1 MLYLYTIAEI
11 CIFVES
17 PFPIKIEEDS
27 EDFLKPVDIKE
38 LKKLGDSQVYVTFSP
53 VDKIIV
59 TEDSGIRVEGRY
71 EVEKEEYKKIY
82 VYSYGDSPYACLE
95 NKNNRIICR
104 YIEKYVHM
112 LNRSRKLFN
121 ILGIESIFLL
131 NKTFILHASF
141 IRWEGNGIL
150 FSAPSG
156 NGKSTQASL
165 WEKYEKVEILNGDRA
180 ALRIKDD
187 EWRAYGMPYAGTSG
201 IYRNESAPVKIVF
214 VIRKA
219 EKNSL
224 RKLPLPEALRYLYP
238 EVTVHRWDKEFVNT
252 IMDYLI
258 CFVAQ
263 VPIYML
269 ECLPEKS
276 AVELAKTV
284 LESQKEDEGWK

>member
-156 NGKSTQASL
+156 YGKSTQASL

-284 LESQKEDEGWK
+284 LEYQKEDEEWK

>member
-11 CIFVES
+11 YIFIES
-17 PFPIKIEEDS
+17 PFGIEIMEDS
-27 EDFLKPVDIKE
+27 RDFLKPVDIKE

-59 TEDSGIRVEGRY
+59 TEDSGIRVESRY

-82 VYSYGDSPYACLE
+82 VYSYGDFPYACLE

-104 YIEKYVHM
+104 YIENYVYM
-112 LNRSRKLFN
+112 LNCSRQLFN
-121 ILGIESIFLL
+121 ILGMESIFLL

-156 NGKSTQASL
+156 YGKSTQASL
-165 WEKYEKVEILNGDRA
+165 WEKYKKAEILNGDRA
-180 ALRIKDD
+180 ALRMKGD
-187 EWRAYGMPYAGTSG
+187 EWHAYGMPYAGTSG

-219 EKNSL
+219 GKNSI

-258 CFVAQ
+258 CFATQ

-284 LESQKEDEGWK
+284 LEYQKEDEEWK

>member
-17 PFPIKIEEDS
+17 SFPIKIEEDS
-27 EDFLKPVDIKE
+27 EDFLKSVDIKE
-38 LKKLGDSQVYVTFSP
+38 LKNLEDNQVYVRFSP
-53 VDKIIV
+53 VDKITVI
-59 TEDSGIRVEGRY
+59 ESGGIKVENRY
-71 EVEKEEYKKIY
+71 EVKEGEYKKIY
-82 VYSYGDSPYACLE
+82 VYSYGDFPYACLE

-104 YIEKYVHM
+104 YIKKYVHM
-112 LNRSRKLFN
+112 LNCSRKLFN
-121 ILGIESIFLL
+121 ILGMESIFLL

-141 IRWEGNGIL
+141 IRWKGKGIL

-156 NGKSTQASL
+156 YGKSTQASL
-165 WEKYEKVEILNGDRA
+165 WEKYEKAEILNGDRA
-180 ALRIKDD
+180 ALRMKDD
-187 EWRAYGMPYAGTSG
+187 EWHAYGMPYAGTSG

-219 EKNSL
+219 GKNSI

-238 EVTVHRWDKEFVNT
+238 EVTVHRWDKEFLNT

-258 CFVAQ
+258 CFATQ

-284 LESQKEDEGWK
+284 LEYQKEDEEWK

>member
-156 NGKSTQASL
+156 YGKSTQASL

-258 CFVAQ
+258 CFATQ
-263 VPIYML
+263 IPIYML

>member
-59 TEDSGIRVEGRY
+59 TEDNGIRVESRY
-71 EVEKEEYKKIY
+71 EVKKGEYEKIY

-95 NKNNRIICR
+95 NKNNKIICR

-112 LNRSRKLFN
+112 LNCSRKLFN
-121 ILGIESIFLL
+121 ILGMESIFLL
-131 NKTFILHASF
+131 NKTFILHSSF
-141 IRWEGNGIL
+141 ICWKGKGIL

-156 NGKSTQASL
+156 YGKSTQASL
-165 WEKYEKVEILNGDRA
+165 WQEYEKAEILNGDRA
-180 ALRIKDD
+180 ALRMKGD
-187 EWRAYGMPYAGTSG
+187 EWHAYGMPYAGTSG

-219 EKNSL
+219 EKNSI

-258 CFVAQ
+258 CFATQ
-263 VPIYML
+263 IPIYML

-284 LESQKEDEGWK
+284 LESQKEDEEWK

>member
-1 MLYLYTIAEI
+1 
-11 CIFVES
+11 
-17 PFPIKIEEDS
+17 
-27 EDFLKPVDIKE
+27 
-38 LKKLGDSQVYVTFSP
+38 
-53 VDKIIV
+53 
-59 TEDSGIRVEGRY
+59 
-71 EVEKEEYKKIY
+71 
-82 VYSYGDSPYACLE
+82 
-95 NKNNRIICR
+95 
-104 YIEKYVHM
+104 M

-156 NGKSTQASL
+156 YGKSTQASL

>member
-11 CIFVES
+11 YIFIES
-17 PFPIKIEEDS
+17 PFGIEIMEDS
-27 EDFLKPVDIKE
+27 RDFLKPVDIKE

-59 TEDSGIRVEGRY
+59 TEDSGIRVESRY

-82 VYSYGDSPYACLE
+82 VYSYGDFPYACLE

-104 YIEKYVHM
+104 YIENYVYM
-112 LNRSRKLFN
+112 LNCSRQLFN
-121 ILGIESIFLL
+121 ILGMESIFLL

-156 NGKSTQASL
+156 YGKSTQASL
-165 WEKYEKVEILNGDRA
+165 WEKYEKAEILNGDRA

-219 EKNSL
+219 EKNSI

-258 CFVAQ
+258 CFATQ

-284 LESQKEDEGWK
+284 LEYQKEDEEWK

>member
-38 LKKLGDSQVYVTFSP
+38 LKNLGDSQVYVTFSP

-156 NGKSTQASL
+156 YGKSTQASL

>member
-156 NGKSTQASL
+156 YGKSTQASL

>member
-156 NGKSTQASL
+156 YGKSTQASL

-284 LESQKEDEGWK
+284 LESQKEDEEWK

>member
-11 CIFVES
+11 YIFIEI
-17 PFPIKIEEDS
+17 PFPIEIKEDS
-27 EDFLKPVDIKE
+27 KDFLKPVNIKE
-38 LKKLGDSQVYVTFSP
+38 LKKFEDNQVYVTFSP
-53 VDKIIV
+53 VDKITVIESEGV
-59 TEDSGIRVEGRY
+59 KVESRY
-71 EVEKEEYKKIY
+71 EVKQGEYKKIY
-82 VYSYGDSPYACLE
+82 VYSYGNFPYACLE
-95 NKNNRIICR
+95 NKNNRVICR
-104 YIEKYVHM
+104 YIEKYVYM
-112 LNRSRKLFN
+112 LKCSRQLFN
-121 ILGIESIFLL
+121 ILGMESIFLL

-156 NGKSTQASL
+156 YGKSTQASL
-165 WEKYEKVEILNGDRA
+165 WEKYEKAEILNGDRA

-187 EWRAYGMPYAGTSG
+187 EWHAYGMPYAGTSG

-219 EKNSL
+219 EKNSI
-224 RKLPLPEALRYLYP
+224 RKLSLSEALRYLYP

-258 CFVAQ
+258 CFATQ

>member
-1 MLYLYTIAEI
+1 
-11 CIFVES
+11 
-17 PFPIKIEEDS
+17 
-27 EDFLKPVDIKE
+27 
-38 LKKLGDSQVYVTFSP
+38 
-53 VDKIIV
+53 
-59 TEDSGIRVEGRY
+59 
-71 EVEKEEYKKIY
+71 
-82 VYSYGDSPYACLE
+82 
-95 NKNNRIICR
+95 
-104 YIEKYVHM
+104 M
-112 LNRSRKLFN
+112 LNCSRQLFN
-121 ILGIESIFLL
+121 ILGMESIFLL

-156 NGKSTQASL
+156 YGKSTQASL
-165 WEKYEKVEILNGDRA
+165 WQEYEKAEILNGDRA
-180 ALRIKDD
+180 ALRMKGD
-187 EWRAYGMPYAGTSG
+187 EWHAYGMPYAGTSG

-219 EKNSL
+219 EKNSI

-258 CFVAQ
+258 CFATQ

-284 LESQKEDEGWK
+284 LEYQKEDEEWK

>member
-11 CIFVES
+11 YIFIES
-17 PFPIKIEEDS
+17 PFGIEIMEDS
-27 EDFLKPVDIKE
+27 RDFLKPVDIKE

-59 TEDSGIRVEGRY
+59 TEDSGIRVESRY

-82 VYSYGDSPYACLE
+82 VYSYGDFPYACLE

-104 YIEKYVHM
+104 YIENYVYM
-112 LNRSRKLFN
+112 LNCSRQLFN
-121 ILGIESIFLL
+121 ILGMESIFLL

-156 NGKSTQASL
+156 YGKSTQASL
-165 WEKYEKVEILNGDRA
+165 WEKYEKAEILNGDRA

-219 EKNSL
+219 EKNSI

-238 EVTVHRWDKEFVNT
+238 EVTVHRWDKEFLNT

-258 CFVAQ
+258 CFATQ

-284 LESQKEDEGWK
+284 LEYQKEDEEWK

>member
-141 IRWEGNGIL
+141 IRWEGSGIL

-156 NGKSTQASL
+156 YGKSTQASL

-224 RKLPLPEALRYLYP
+224 RKLPLSEALRYLYP

-258 CFVAQ
+258 CFATQ

>member
-82 VYSYGDSPYACLE
+82 VYSYVDSPYACLE

-121 ILGIESIFLL
+121 ILGMESIFLL

-156 NGKSTQASL
+156 YGKSTQASL
-165 WEKYEKVEILNGDRA
+165 WEKYEKVEILNGDRD

-276 AVELAKTV
+276 AVEVAKTV
-284 LESQKEDEGWK
+284 LEYQKEDEEWK